1 MDDFVNWDA
10 AASPLGADVLGLPN
24 LSASS
29 TELMDLVVEDARD
42 DAAFNMGLP
51 FTNNSNP
58 EPFNFSSLLAETPIA
73 PNLQPLDPGAGLF
86 SAECLVNAPSP
97 CTECLKGG
105 FFCKL
110 IREGQRKGYCTSCV
124 ALGTFCNFG
133 DAFTSIPDL
142 GTTPYSS
149 LPALDSQMPIVRQET
164 STNPHHV
171 PFRPTSQALYDGQS
185 TQIKPPAQSEQPQED
200 AQTDPSASAGTSTKT
215 STRFSRA
222 SVRVLRQ
229 WLSSHSRHPYPSDE
243 EKDMLQRQTGLNKTQ
258 ITNWL
263 ANARRRGKVQ
273 LPVRSA
279 SPHPQT
285 FSLDP
290 PRRRGNEDMNPLQR
304 WANSP
309 PEHEP
314 ASVIAIARAVTAS
327 SAASSTG
334 ASSYPNYTDDGSNRS
349 IHDSSASSVGT
360 SRSSGGSFVSGMSH
374 ASRGSIGSFTSMT
387 RGRRRRRRR
396 AGDLAVQ
403 KSPLNNPFRAY
414 QCTFCSET
422 FKTKHDWQR
431 HEKSLHLSLERWV
444 CSPSGIVAMNPT
456 TQTMSCVFCGE
467 ANPTEAHMETHNCS
481 SCLDK
486 SIDERTFYRKDHLN
500 QHLRLVHNVR
510 FVDWSMKEWKIAA
523 PSIQS
528 RCGFCGI
535 VMDSWETRI
544 EHLSQ
549 HFKSGASM
557 ADWKGDWG
565 FERPILDLVENSIP
579 PYLIDTER
587 NSPYPMV
594 AEQAPPESPRNAY
607 ELIKDE
613 MVYYMAN
620 RFEQNGEIPTDE
632 QLRVEAC
639 RIIFASEVLSLQG
652 ISSMASWLRDV
663 LMDDEGTYR
672 QAKFGPL
679 RTQAENRLAILKIN
693 GKDNLFEACPL
704 EHALQDYVVSR
715 QLIGLTPVDSELQEE
730 ACRIVG
736 QVEEVATHPS
746 EAIANF
752 LIRLIK
758 SSTKWLARFRQRAH
772 LPRSEEMGDEW
783 YRSTDPATI
792 DSTIHS
798 YSRLERELGDYL
810 EHQRRE
816 GLEPTN
822 LDLQRRAR
830 IIIYEFD
837 DGWNQT
843 AADSLEWLTAFRER
857 HPASPH
863 SRNAN
868 ELSVM
873 SSSSSALGNSSRSFQ
888 SPTSSSST
896 ARNTNDS
903 HGTAHNDRPSIRNPE
918 PGPVDHNSRQLR
930 VRIGTFLNDSNCFR
944 RLERELSRFVTM
956 CISSNNPNKHVPTD
970 EELQHQARWIIYD
983 DDDPWNQTAADNFE
997 WLRRFKRSIGLLADG
1012 GPGISPGSE
1021 WNIAQGGSGF
1031 APPFAYPKNG
1041 FTEHVSSQPV
1051 IDVNVRGK
1059 IFGTE
1064 GSVASKYLEDLD
1076 GRYPRPAV
1084 VFCSRELE
1092 AGLIHFVSHAVA
1104 SNATFP
1110 SDVQLRE
1117 EACRILD
1124 AQKTAADD
1132 EVLLEQF
1139 KKTVKERLA
1148 TVSDNGPVPVQQ
1160 LQQHAGKGKEPAI
1173 HFPQHQEQAP
1183 PEIPIEQMTEQDFES
1198 LLDDINFDL

>member
-1 MDDFVNWDA
+1 MDEFLNWDG
-10 AASPLGADVLGLPN
+10 SVPPPDSDVPN
-24 LSASS
+24 IPSLSASS
-29 TELMDLVVEDARD
+29 AELMEITAQDLQD
-42 DAAFNMGLP
+42 DVSFALDLAFNAHEGP
-51 FTNNSNP
+51 DSAGPQTCPSDNIVTSVP
-58 EPFNFSSLLAETPIA
+58 
-73 PNLQPLDPGAGLF
+73 QPLDPGAGLF
-86 SAECLVNAPSP
+86 SADWLINAPTPCLECLD
-97 CTECLKGG
+97 GG
-105 FFCKL
+105 FLCKL
-110 IREGQRKGYCTSCV
+110 IKEGQYKGFCTSCV
-124 ALGTFCNFG
+124 ALGSMCSFG
-133 DAFTSIPDL
+133 NEFRTASGLETSS
-142 GTTPYSS
+142 YNS
-149 LPALDSQMPIVRQET
+149 LPIIDSQPSAAMVQ
-164 STNPHHV
+164 NPTESFFTPLQASSQPTYDS
-171 PFRPTSQALYDGQS
+171 PFIQPRPFSQL
-185 TQIKPPAQSEQPQED
+185 EQPQQDQKAD
-200 AQTDPSASAGTSTKT
+200 AGSSAKT
-215 STRFSRA
+215 NTRFSRA

-273 LPVRSA
+273 IAVRST

-285 FSLDP
+285 FSLDS
-290 PRRRGNEDMNPLQR
+290 PRRNTPGTENMNPLQR

-314 ASVIAIARAVTAS
+314 ASAIAIARAVTAS
-327 SAASSTG
+327 SSASSTG
-334 ASSYPNYTDDGSNRS
+334 ASSYHNYTDDGSGLS
-349 IHDSSASSVGT
+349 LHGSSASSVGT
-360 SRSSGGSFVSGMSH
+360 SRSSGGSFASAMSH
-374 ASRGSIGSFTSMT
+374 ASRGSIGSFSSMT

-396 AGDLAVQ
+396 AGGLVVEK
-403 KSPLNNPFRAY
+403 KSLHNPLRTY
-414 QCTFCSET
+414 QCTFCPET

-444 CSPSGIVAMNPT
+444 CSPNGTAAINPAN
-456 TQTMSCVFCGE
+456 QTMSCVFCGE
-467 ANPTEAHMETHNCS
+467 ANPSEAHLETHNCS

-486 SIDERTFYRKDHLN
+486 TLPERTFYRKDHLN

-510 FVDWSMKEWKIAA
+510 FVDWSMKDWKISA
-523 PSIQS
+523 PTIQS

-535 VMDSWETRI
+535 VMTTWAIRI
-544 EHLSQ
+544 EHLSE

-557 ADWKGDWG
+557 SEWKGDWG
-565 FERPILDLVENSIP
+565 FERHILDLVENSIP

-587 NSPYPMV
+587 NSPYPMA
-594 AEQAPPESPRNAY
+594 AEQAPPESPRDAY

-613 MVYYMAN
+613 LVYYMAN
-620 RFEQNGEIPTDE
+620 RFENNHDFPTDD

-663 LMDDEGTYR
+663 LMDDEVIYR

-704 EHALQDYVVSR
+704 EHALQDYVVTR
-715 QLIGLTPVDSELQEE
+715 QLIGMTPVDSELQEE

-736 QVEEVATHPS
+736 QVEEVATHPC

-752 LIRLIK
+752 LLRLIK

-816 GLEPTN
+816 GIEPTN

-843 AADSLEWLTAFRER
+843 AADSTEWLTAFRER
-857 HPASPH
+857 HPA
-863 SRNAN
+863 
-868 ELSVM
+868 
-873 SSSSSALGNSSRSFQ
+873 NSSPNTVCQ
-888 SPTSSSST
+888 GPTSGSLDQAASNSTESPRVPVPSSPIVHSPDN
-896 ARNTNDS
+896 A
-903 HGTAHNDRPSIRNPE
+903 SINRSSE
-918 PGPVDHNSRQLR
+918 VETQFSSPGPVGINSKQLR

-944 RLERELSRFVTM
+944 RLERELSRYVTM
-956 CISSNNPNKHVPTD
+956 CMSNNNPNKHVPTD
-970 EELQHQARWIIYD
+970 EELQHQARWVVYD
-983 DDDPWNQTAADNFE
+983 DDDPWNQTAADNLE
-997 WLRRFKRSIGLLADG
+997 WLRRFKRCSGLLNDG
-1012 GPGISPGSE
+1012 GPGLSRGNE
-1021 WNIAQGGSGF
+1021 WNVSQGGSGF

-1041 FTEHVSSQPV
+1041 FTEHVSSQKV
-1051 IDVNVRGK
+1051 IDVNVHGK

-1064 GSVASKYLEDLD
+1064 GGVASKYLEDLE

-1092 AGLIHFVSHAVA
+1092 SGLIDFVSRTVA
-1104 SNATFP
+1104 SGAAFP
-1110 SDVQLRE
+1110 TDVELKDQAR
-1117 EACRILD
+1117 RILST
-1124 AQKTAADD
+1124 QVTAADD

-1148 TVSDNGPVPVQQ
+1148 SVNDENG
-1160 LQQHAGKGKEPAI
+1160 QQHQQNEKQ
-1173 HFPQHQEQAP
+1173 PQRLGQRPQEQQQV
-1183 PEIPIEQMTEQDFES
+1183 PEILVDQMMTERDFDD
-1198 LLDDINFDL
+1198 LLDGINFDLELP